1 MKNKNEK
8 GFALILSLTLLLVM
22 SLLGGSL
29 IVITSSDHQSNN
41 TSDEYQQAFYVAE
54 TALLEAEK
62 DLINTMMG
70 AWLDPNQTN
79 DDGDSL
85 VAMRDGVEET
95 QENITAHN
103 NYVAQLQANQVT
115 GADGANLARNIEAR
129 KIPQNVDQAT
139 SGLDRGTQCFNSFKN
154 LVNKDSIEVVK
165 HKTMQNFH
173 DLIIFPLLERDNH
186 MAVDPLATQTDME
199 RERERMSEYFFE
211 YFSVNLGSV
220 AFKGSGSSLKKTTT
234 NVQKQGTQYKL
245 YGCGYLRKN
254 GNIEILIPLETIVT
268 LES

>member
-62 DLINTMMG
+62 DIINTMMG
-70 AWLDPNQTN
+70 EWLDPNEE
-79 DDGDSL
+79 
-85 VAMRDGVEET
+85 VAMR
-95 QENITAHN
+95 ENLEVNDENVAAHN
-103 NYVAQLQANQVT
+103 DYVTQLQAFQVT
-115 GADGANLARNIEAR
+115 GSDGTNLARDVDAR

-139 SGLDRGTQCFNSFKN
+139 SRLDRTTQCFNSFKN
-154 LVNKDSIEVVK
+154 LVNKDTIQVVK
-165 HKTMQNFH
+165 HETAQSFL
-173 DLIIFPLLERDNH
+173 DLIISPLLDEANFIV
-186 MAVDPLATQTDME
+186 VDPLATEAQME
-199 RERERMSEYFFE
+199 KERERMSEYFFE

-220 AFKGSGSSLKKTTT
+220 AFRGSGSSLKKTTT

>member
-8 GFALILSLTLLLVM
+8 GFALVLSLTLLLVM

-41 TSDEYQQAFYVAE
+41 TSDQYQQAFYVAE

-62 DLINTMMG
+62 DIINTMMG
-70 AWLDPNQTN
+70 EWLNPNEP
-79 DDGDSL
+79 
-85 VAMRDGVEET
+85 VAMR
-95 QENITAHN
+95 ENLEVNDENVAAHN
-103 NYVAQLQANQVT
+103 NYVTQLQAFQVT
-115 GADGANLARNIEAR
+115 GSDGTNLARDVDAR

-139 SGLDRGTQCFNSFKN
+139 SRLDRTTQCFNSFKN
-154 LVNKDSIEVVK
+154 LVNKDTIQVVK
-165 HKTMQNFH
+165 HETAQSFL
-173 DLIIFPLLERDNH
+173 DLIISPLLNEGNFA
-186 MAVDPLATQTDME
+186 AVDPLATEREME

-220 AFKGSGSSLKKTTT
+220 AFKGSGASLKKTTT
-234 NVQKQGTQYKL
+234 NVQRQGTQYKI
-245 YGCGYLRKN
+245 YGCGYLQKN

-268 LES
+268 VES

>member
-62 DLINTMMG
+62 DIINTMMG
-70 AWLDPNQTN
+70 EWLDPNQ
-79 DDGDSL
+79 DGG
-85 VAMRDGVEET
+85 VPMRDSIEVTDEKVA
-95 QENITAHN
+95 AHN
-103 NYVAQLQANQVT
+103 SYVTQLQASQVSKT
-115 GADGANLARNIEAR
+115 DGSNLARDIDGR
-129 KIPQNVDQAT
+129 TIPQNVSQAA
-139 SGLDRGTQCFNSFKN
+139 SGLDTDTECFNSFKN
-154 LVNKDSIEVVK
+154 IVNKDTIQVVK
-165 HKTMQNFH
+165 HKRAQSFL
-173 DLIIFPLLERDNH
+173 DLIISPLLDEANFIV
-186 MAVDPLATQTDME
+186 VDPLATEAQME
-199 RERERMSEYFFE
+199 KERERMSEYFFE

-220 AFKGSGSSLKKTTT
+220 AFRGSGSSLKKTTT

>member
-54 TALLEAEK
+54 AALLEAEK
-62 DLINTMMG
+62 DIISSMMG
-70 AWLDPNQTN
+70 EWLDPNRPEGV
-79 DDGDSL
+79 DMRDSL
-85 VAMRDGVEET
+85 EGTE
-95 QENITAHN
+95 ENIAAHN
-103 NYVAQLQANQVT
+103 AYVTQLQAFQVT
-115 GADGANLARNIEAR
+115 SADGRNLARDIDAR
-129 KIPQNVDQAT
+129 KIPQNVPEAQ
-139 SGLDRGTQCFNSFKN
+139 SGLDRDTQCFKSFKN
-154 LVNKDSIEVVK
+154 LVNRDTIEVVK
-165 HKTMQNFH
+165 HRTAQNFH
-173 DLIIFPLLERDNH
+173 DLIIFPLLEPGNYA
-186 MAVDPLATQTDME
+186 AVDPLATDREME

-234 NVQKQGTQYKL
+234 NVQRQGTQYKI
-245 YGCGYLRKN
+245 YGCGYLERN
-254 GNIEILIPLETIVT
+254 GDIEILIPLETIVT

>member
-29 IVITSSDHQSNN
+29 IVNTSSDHQSNN

-62 DLINTMMG
+62 DIINTMMG
-70 AWLDPNQTN
+70 EWLNPNQ
-79 DDGDSL
+79 DGA
-85 VAMRDGVEET
+85 VAMREGIEVND
-95 QENITAHN
+95 ENVAAHN
-103 NYVAQLQANQVT
+103 NYVTQLQASQVT
-115 GADGANLARNIEAR
+115 KSNCEGENCNLARDIDGR
-129 KIPQNVDQAT
+129 RIPQNVSQAA
-139 SGLDRGTQCFNSFKN
+139 SGLDRDTECFNSFKN
-154 LVNKDSIEVVK
+154 IVNKDTIQVVK
-165 HKTMQNFH
+165 HKTAQSFL
-173 DLIIFPLLERDNH
+173 DLIISPLLDEANYNLI
-186 MAVDPLATQTDME
+186 DPLATEPQME
-199 RERERMSEYFFE
+199 KERERMSEYFFE